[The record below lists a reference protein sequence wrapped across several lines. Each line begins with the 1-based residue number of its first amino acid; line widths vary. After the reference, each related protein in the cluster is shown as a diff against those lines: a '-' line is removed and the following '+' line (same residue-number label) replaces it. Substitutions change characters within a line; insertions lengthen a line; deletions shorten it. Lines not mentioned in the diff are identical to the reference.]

1 MPTHP
6 TAAHTTRGVQIRTH
20 ALSKRYHQGQTQI
33 TALAELDLHVPAGQK
48 LAITGASGSGK
59 STLLHLVGAM
69 DRPDSGT
76 LHIGDQDITTLNRRQ
91 LATYR
96 RGIGFVF
103 QRFHLLPALTALDN
117 IIAPVLPRRAT
128 FDRTARAREL
138 LHAVGLA
145 DRERSLPSQ
154 LSAGQQQ
161 RVAIAR
167 ALIAQ
172 PALLLADEPTGNLDS
187 TTGAEIIN
195 LLDRLATEHGFTM
208 LVATHAHDLTQF
220 CDRTI
225 QLRDGAII
233 HDTRRGSP
241 PSNLAAS
248 APF

>member
-1 MPTHP
+1 
-6 TAAHTTRGVQIRTH
+6 
-20 ALSKRYHQGQTQI
+20 
-33 TALAELDLHVPAGQK
+33 
-48 LAITGASGSGK
+48 
-59 STLLHLVGAM
+59 M

-76 LHIGDQDITTLNRRQ
+76 LHIGEQDITTLNRRQ

-117 IIAPVLPRRAT
+117 ITAPVLPRRVT

-172 PALLLADEPTGNLDS
+172 PTLLLADEPTGNLDS
-187 TTGAEIIN
+187 TTGTDIIN
-195 LLDRLATEHGFTM
+195 LLDRLATEHGLTV
-208 LVATHAHDLTQF
+208 LVATHATAVAQF
-220 CDRTI
+220 CDRVI

-233 HDTRRGSP
+233 HDTHQHPRH
-241 PSNLAAS
+241 
-248 APF
+248 